1 MEGFASMFFG
11 HQGLE
16 IGRGVVLGT
25 ALMLA
30 PFHKQTVGDA
40 TEHSENEDTFVAL
53 DPAAIVIV
61 GDIQPLM
68 QATFDPPALAV
79 EEQPWQS
86 LEPFRLGAANQ
97 SDFFVFSA
105 LSLAQQSG
113 GLRGKGKSDVFR
125 CDGSGA
131 NDSILMTP
139 FVLLLSTSLSWR
151 GLFRGENPLEERRP
165 CFGCWPAE
173 WAGSFWR

>member
-1 MEGFASMFFG
+1 MFFG

-16 IGRGVVLGT
+16 IGGGDVLGT

-40 TEHSENEDTFVAL
+40 TVHSENQDTFVAL
-53 DPAAIVIV
+53 DPAAVVVV

-68 QATFDPPALAV
+68 QATLDPPTLAV

-86 LEPFRLGAANQ
+86 LELFRRGAANQ

-105 LSLAQQSG
+105 LGLAQQSG
-113 GLRGKGKSDVFR
+113 GLRGKGKSDVFS

-131 NDSILMTP
+131 NDSILIAP
-139 FVLLLSTSLSWR
+139 FVLLLSASLSWR
-151 GLFRGENPLEERRP
+151 GLFRGENPLGERRP

>member
-1 MEGFASMFFG
+1 MFFG

-40 TEHSENEDTFVAL
+40 TEHSENEDAFVAL

-97 SDFFVFSA
+97 SDFFSFRPSVWRSNLAACAAKGNPTSSGVTAAVRMTRFS
-105 LSLAQQSG
+105 
-113 GLRGKGKSDVFR
+113 
-125 CDGSGA
+125 
-131 NDSILMTP
+131 
-139 FVLLLSTSLSWR
+139 
-151 GLFRGENPLEERRP
+151 
-165 CFGCWPAE
+165 
-173 WAGSFWR
+173 

>member
-1 MEGFASMFFG
+1 MFFG

-16 IGRGVVLGT
+16 IGRSDVFGT

-40 TEHSENEDTFVAL
+40 TEHSENQDAFVAL
-53 DPAAIVIV
+53 DSAAVVIV

-68 QATFDPPALAV
+68 EATFDPPALAV
-79 EEQPWQS
+79 EEQPGQS
-86 LEPFRLGAANQ
+86 FESLKRGAGNQ
-97 SDFFVFSA
+97 SNFFVFSA
-105 LSLAQQSG
+105 LGLAQQSG
-113 GLRGKGKSDVFR
+113 GLGGKGKSDVFG
-125 CDGSGA
+125 CEGSGA
-131 NDSILMTP
+131 NDSILLTP
-139 FVLLLSTSLSWR
+139 FVLLLSASLSWR
-151 GLFRGENPLEERRP
+151 GLFRGENPLWERRP